1 MTMLKH
7 CVLTVDYSGDWER
20 TLDYLPGLLALL
32 QCERLTL
39 VHVVEVFKRRAL
51 QDAADVIEENLK
63 DIAGRIGEQLQ
74 LAVDWE
80 VRSGFAASQIVD
92 VAKVRKADGIIA
104 LNRSHSSA
112 REYFMGNI
120 VLNLARLSH
129 LPLVVISSDGV
140 VATEAAPVMLA
151 TDGSDATRVARD
163 WFERFVKAG
172 RDGVAVW
179 VDSDRHDDEA
189 EAHRTLAVLTSTYPN
204 VSCRHLQGDAVSKLV
219 EEAAELDV
227 ALLIIARRGTTP
239 IEHLPIGKVAEGVV
253 RKSRQPVLLLPT

>member
-1 MTMLKH
+1 MLKH

-32 QCERLTL
+32 QCQQLTL
-39 VHVVEVFKRRAL
+39 VHVVEVFKRKAV
-51 QDAADVIEENLK
+51 QDAPGVVEESLK
-63 DIAGRIGEQLQ
+63 DIAHRIRDQLQ

-92 VAKVRKADGIIA
+92 VAKAREADGIIA
-104 LNRSHSSA
+104 LNRSHSA
-112 REYFMGNI
+112 VREFFMGNI

-129 LPLVVISSDGV
+129 VPLVVVSSDGV
-140 VATEAAPVMLA
+140 AAGTGPVMLG
-151 TDGSDATRVARD
+151 TDGSEATRPARD

-239 IEHLPIGKVAEGVV
+239 IEHLPLGRVAEGVV
-253 RKSRQPVLLLPT
+253 RKSAQPVLLLPA

>member
-1 MTMLKH
+1 MLKH
-7 CVLTVDYSGDWER
+7 CVLTVDYSGDWEH

-32 QCERLTL
+32 QCQQLTL
-39 VHVVEVFKRRAL
+39 VHVVEVFKRKAV
-51 QDAADVIEENLK
+51 QDAPEVVEESLK
-63 DIAGRIGEQLQ
+63 DIAHRIRDQLEV
-74 LAVDWE
+74 AVDWE

-92 VAKVRKADGIIA
+92 VAKARQADGIIA
-104 LNRSHSSA
+104 LNRSHSST
-112 REYFMGNI
+112 REFFMGNI

-129 LPLVVISSDGV
+129 VPLVVVSSDGV
-140 VATEAAPVMLA
+140 VAAEDAPVMLG
-151 TDGSDATRVARD
+151 TDGSAATRVARD
-163 WFERFVKAG
+163 WFERLVKAG

-239 IEHLPIGKVAEGVV
+239 IEHLPLGSVAEGVV
-253 RKSRQPVLLLPT
+253 RKSRQPVLLLPA

>member
-1 MTMLKH
+1 MLKH

-32 QCERLTL
+32 QCQQLTL
-39 VHVVEVFKRRAL
+39 VHVVEVFKRKAV
-51 QDAADVIEENLK
+51 QDAPEVVEESLK
-63 DIAGRIGEQLQ
+63 DIAHRIRDQLQ
-74 LAVDWE
+74 VGVDWE
-80 VRSGFAASQIVD
+80 VRSGFAASQIVE
-92 VAKVRKADGIIA
+92 VAKAREADGIIA
-104 LNRSHSSA
+104 LNRSHSA
-112 REYFMGNI
+112 VREFFMGNI

-129 LPLVVISSDGV
+129 VPLVVVSSDGV
-140 VATEAAPVMLA
+140 AAGTGPVMLG
-151 TDGSDATRVARD
+151 TDGSEATRPARD

-239 IEHLPIGKVAEGVV
+239 IEHLPLGRVAEGVV
-253 RKSRQPVLLLPT
+253 RKSLQPVLLLPA